1 MLKSFLSYDKFKNID
16 AHLFLIK
23 WLKFDLWSH
32 RLLEKCR

>member
-1 MLKSFLSYDKFKNID
+1 MLKFVMSYDKFKNID

-23 WLKFDLWSH
+23 CLKFDLWSH